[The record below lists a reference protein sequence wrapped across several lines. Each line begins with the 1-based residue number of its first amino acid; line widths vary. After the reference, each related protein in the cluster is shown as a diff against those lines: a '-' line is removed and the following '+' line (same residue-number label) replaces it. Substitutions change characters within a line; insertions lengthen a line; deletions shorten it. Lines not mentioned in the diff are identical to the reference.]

1 MRRRTL
7 LIAIALLAGVV
18 ALAVIGRGES
28 ADAPIWRARLGSLA
42 VDRDGD
48 VRNNL
53 LADRGDP
60 FALRRRLLA
69 APASGGEETS
79 WREFVAAAA
88 APRPDYDSIDRA
100 MAGLDP
106 STLPLGTI
114 DAYRY
119 LHLWTFWQRNR
130 PGSAA
135 TTLAELRAAE
145 GGEAAV
151 EGADR
156 LLEGVGEDGAV
167 QLALPGV
174 LRPAGAAA
182 GGARFRLRRLQPL
195 ATRRLAISWTAQLSA
210 PPPARTELVVVS
222 AAGVDFARLAIL
234 PGGILEIVT
243 PRATLAGG
251 PDTAIGDGARVRL
264 LWDAAAEEVIVETG
278 RGVELR
284 APGAIA
290 PLEPPVEIELHF
302 PAAALLRD
310 VVVAASPRGA
320 STIPAQ

>member
-18 ALAVIGRGES
+18 ALAIIGRGGS
-28 ADAPIWRARLGSLA
+28 PNARIWRARLVSLA

-79 WREFVAAAA
+79 WRQFVAAAA
-88 APRPDYDSIDRA
+88 APRPDYDAIDRA
-100 MAGLDP
+100 MAELDMSAMP
-106 STLPLGTI
+106 RGAVA
-114 DAYRY
+114 AYRY

-135 TTLAELRAAE
+135 ATLAELRAAD
-145 GGEAAV
+145 GAAAAV

-195 ATRRLAISWTAQLSA
+195 ATRRLAIAWTQISA
-210 PPPARTELVVVS
+210 PAVRTELVVFSV
-222 AAGVDFARLAIL
+222 AGVDFARLATL
-234 PGGILEIVT
+234 PEGILEIVT
-243 PRATLAGG
+243 PRATLVGG
-251 PDTAIGDGARVRL
+251 PETAIGDGARVRL
-264 LWDAAAEEVIVETG
+264 LWDAVAEEVIVETG

-290 PLEPPVEIELHF
+290 ALEPPVEIELHF
-302 PAAALLRD
+302 PAVALLRD

>member
-1 MRRRTL
+1 MRRRIL
-7 LIAIALLAGVV
+7 LVAIALLLGVV
-18 ALAVIGRGES
+18 ALAVIARGGS
-28 ADAPIWRARLGSLA
+28 ASARIWRARLVSLA

-69 APASGGEETS
+69 APASGGDEPA
-79 WREFVAAAA
+79 WREFAAAAA
-88 APRPDYDSIDRA
+88 APRPDYDAIDGV
-100 MAGLDP
+100 MAGLDA
-106 STLPLGTI
+106 SALPRGAG

-135 TTLAELRAAE
+135 ATLSELRAAD
-145 GGEAAV
+145 GAAPAV

-174 LRPAGAAA
+174 LRPAGGAA

-195 ATRRLAISWTAQLSA
+195 STRRLAITWTAQLAA
-210 PPPARTELVVVS
+210 PPTARLELFVLSV
-222 AAGVDFARLAIL
+222 AGVDVAKLATL
-234 PGGILEIVT
+234 PEGILEIVT
-243 PRATLAGG
+243 PRATLVGG
-251 PDTAIGDGARVRL
+251 TETAIGDGARVRL
-264 LWDAAAEEVIVETG
+264 RWDAVAEEVIVESG
-278 RGVELR
+278 RGGELR

-290 PLEPPVEIELHF
+290 PLEPPVEIELYF
-302 PAAALLRD
+302 PAPALLRD
-310 VVVAASPRGA
+310 LVVAASPRGA

>member
-1 MRRRTL
+1 MRRRIL
-7 LIAIALLAGVV
+7 LIAIALLVGVM
-18 ALAVIGRGES
+18 ALAVIGRGGS
-28 ADAPIWRARLGSLA
+28 VNARIWRARLVSLT

-53 LADRGDP
+53 LADPGDP

-69 APASGGEETS
+69 APASGGDETT

-88 APRPDYDSIDRA
+88 APRPDFDTIDRV
-100 MAGLDP
+100 MAGLDAAA
-106 STLPLGTI
+106 LPRGAV
-114 DAYRY
+114 DVYRY

-135 TTLAELRAAE
+135 TTLSELRAAD
-145 GGEAAV
+145 GAAAAV

-156 LLEGVGEDGAV
+156 LLGDIGVDAAV

-174 LRPAGAAA
+174 LRPAGGAA
-182 GGARFRLRRLQPL
+182 GGARFRLRRLLPL
-195 ATRRLAISWTAQLSA
+195 ATRRLAVGWTAQRSPA
-210 PPPARTELVVVS
+210 TAARTELAVLS

-234 PGGILEIVT
+234 PGGAIEIVT
-243 PRATLAGG
+243 PRATVTGG
-251 PDTAIGDGARVRL
+251 PETAIGDGARTRL
-264 LWDAAAEEVIVETG
+264 LWDAVTEEVIVETG
-278 RGVELR
+278 QGVELR

-290 PLEPPVEIELHF
+290 PLEPPVEIELYF
-302 PAAALLRD
+302 PAVALLRD
-310 VVVAASPRGA
+310 VVIAASPRGA

>member
-1 MRRRTL
+1 MRRRIL
-7 LIAIALLAGVV
+7 LIAIALLVGVV
-18 ALAVIGRGES
+18 AVAVVARGGS
-28 ADAPIWRARLGSLA
+28 ASARIWRARLVSLT

-69 APASGGEETS
+69 APASGGDETA

-88 APRPDYDSIDRA
+88 APRPDYDAIDA
-100 MAGLDP
+100 VIAGLDE
-106 STLPLGTI
+106 SALPRGAVE
-114 DAYRY
+114 AYRY

-135 TTLAELRAAE
+135 TTLSELRADESVA
-145 GGEAAV
+145 AAV

-156 LLEGVGEDGAV
+156 LLEGVGEDAAV
-167 QLALPGV
+167 QLALPGA
-174 LRPAGAAA
+174 LRPAGGAG
-182 GGARFRLRRLQPL
+182 GGARFRLRRLLPL
-195 ATRRLAISWTAQLSA
+195 ATRRLAITWTAQLPVA
-210 PPPARTELVVVS
+210 PAARTELAVLS

-234 PGGILEIVT
+234 PGGAVEIAT
-243 PRATLAGG
+243 PRATVTGG
-251 PDTAIGDGARVRL
+251 PEAAIGDGARTRL
-264 LWDAAAEEVIVETG
+264 LWDAVAEEVIVETA

-290 PLEPPVEIELHF
+290 PLEPPVEIELQF
-302 PAAALLRD
+302 PAVALLRD
-310 VVVAASPRGA
+310 VVIAASPRGA

>member
-1 MRRRTL
+1 MRRRIL
-7 LIAIALLAGVV
+7 LIAIALLVGVV
-18 ALAVIGRGES
+18 AFAVIGRGGS
-28 ADAPIWRARLGSLA
+28 ANARIWRARLVSLA

-53 LADRGDP
+53 LADPGDP

-69 APASGGEETS
+69 APASGGDETT

-88 APRPDYDSIDRA
+88 APRPDYDAIDRV
-100 MAGLDP
+100 MAGLDA
-106 STLPLGTI
+106 TALPRGAGE
-114 DAYRY
+114 AYRY

-135 TTLAELRAAE
+135 ATLAELRAAE
-145 GGEAAV
+145 AAAAAV

-156 LLEGVGEDGAV
+156 LLEGVGENAAV

-174 LRPAGAAA
+174 LRPAGGTA
-182 GGARFRLRRLQPL
+182 GGARFRLRRLLPL
-195 ATRRLAISWTAQLSA
+195 ATRRLVITWTARLSVA
-210 PPPARTELVVVS
+210 PAARTELMVLS

-234 PGGILEIVT
+234 PGGAIEIVT
-243 PRATLAGG
+243 PRATITGG
-251 PDTAIGDGARVRL
+251 PEAAIDDGARTRL
-264 LWDAAAEEVIVETG
+264 LWDSVAEEVNVETG
-278 RGVELR
+278 RGIELR

-290 PLEPPVEIELHF
+290 PLEPPVEIELYF
-302 PAAALLRD
+302 PAVGLLRD
-310 VVVAASPRGA
+310 VVIAASPRGA